1 MNSNFIFYSA
11 ENNNNTIDN
20 KEEEIMM
27 NSNTIHSAI
36 VEKPAYE
43 LTAVIPHCPV
53 MLVLDTSHSMWGKG
67 LLDMKNSLIAFY
79 NTLDEV
85 SFSSSLIDIAAVSMG
100 DRLGMIE
107 EFTPFEN
114 SLLPQANIRPKGY
127 TPMAAAL
134 ELALE
139 KLQTQIGYYEQN
151 HINYATPQLII
162 LSDGDSSD
170 DITDIAAELR
180 NMVAAGKLFVRT
192 IAMGENPLLANLR
205 SLGGE
210 LVEPVGELPEAF
222 EDVGQRVSMVY
233 EAEAVETILDNN
245 ADSSMNSFGDVFYI
259 IDGSNCLHIDKY
271 RSGITLKYVLSITDY
286 LQKKHIPFQ
295 VFFDATAPHL
305 LRQYNPAEVALYKK
319 LLRENADCFQEVPA
333 STEADAFILKFADM
347 TPDSVVISNDLYR
360 DYREQYPWLKSD
372 FKRRMS
378 GKVIGD
384 QIYFPEKSLLIPV
397 LPPEKLMNS
406 CL

>member
-11 ENNNNTIDN
+11 ENNNNTINN

-36 VEKPAYE
+36 VDNPVYE
-43 LTAVIPHCPV
+43 LAAVIPHCPV

-295 VFFDATAPHL
+295 VFLMPQLHICCGNTIQLKWLYTRNCCGKMPIAS
-305 LRQYNPAEVALYKK
+305 RKYQPAL
-319 LLRENADCFQEVPA
+319 
-333 STEADAFILKFADM
+333 
-347 TPDSVVISNDLYR
+347 
-360 DYREQYPWLKSD
+360 
-372 FKRRMS
+372 
-378 GKVIGD
+378 
-384 QIYFPEKSLLIPV
+384 
-397 LPPEKLMNS
+397 KLMRLS
-406 CL
+406 